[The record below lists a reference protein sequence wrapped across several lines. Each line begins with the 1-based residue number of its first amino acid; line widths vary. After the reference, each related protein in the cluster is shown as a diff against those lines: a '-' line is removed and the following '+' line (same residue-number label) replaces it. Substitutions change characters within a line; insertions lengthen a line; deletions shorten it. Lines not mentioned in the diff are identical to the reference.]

1 MAKLLYG
8 APQRKGVIKQIETRQ
23 NTFGTPDKSA
33 RQLEAIHQS
42 TPWVVMR
49 SSINIL
55 TDEEADSIITKPEN
69 RKSVKGTAKN
79 AENNQLSGGIL
90 RGQNGSA
97 PLGVQAKPTD
107 EFNNPVYRTDKEF
120 GTVPMP
126 GITSVDVKSR
136 GEYGSIKEAEVRLE
150 IHSLRDLEEFERL
163 YFRPGYTVLLE
174 WGHSIYLDNSGNT
187 VYAHRATHTISDDK
201 WFSHMEEP
209 TVLSEIDR
217 LREETNFNY
226 DAIYGI
232 IRNFQWRFNAEGQKY
247 EATVTVIG
255 KGVLYE
261 GIRIGSTLDNI
272 PEDEIKAKDTENSG
286 DQYKTAFHYLIFK
299 LDEGRKKLQ
308 DRYDAYGQASTKEL
322 LQAANAN
329 TYAQNLEDYQFF
341 YMQKPNQEDKLN
353 YMGYI
358 PLKLI
363 FDVAN
368 NFNTIYAGEASK
380 LPLVQFELDGQ
391 TFKTHNN
398 HFSLDP
404 GIAVPPQIA
413 KDGLLRPLSVWFPG
427 HIAANAPY
435 IHEDMETWALNNGG
449 VNLIGNIMVNTS
461 YVIEVFDSILQES
474 QESQKGLI
482 EAIGNLLSGIQEA
495 LGGINNLA
503 MFYNESVNEWICL
516 DTNATKA
523 KGDLLTLEVSGL
535 KSTVNAV
542 NIESSIKPEMS
553 SMISI
558 AAQGSRANTAENLSA
573 LLKWNKGA
581 VDRHLPY
588 RDVAKE
594 DSNTSIK
601 SVRERQGV
609 YAEEIKGE
617 WKKFNATYKDSSKR
631 YDRDD
636 WRTLRIEGLK
646 QLHYAQHLQEIK
658 DGTLPEGVIPVSL
671 SFDMLGIGG
680 FQIATAFKI
689 REGILPSKY
698 NPFGYL
704 VTSENHSISLEGWT
718 TSISA
723 NFFVLEE
730 YSKLSKEDQEL
741 LLSEEETITDEE
753 AARDV
758 VAEDLESPN
767 ADALR
772 NVLAELGYTEKQLV
786 KGFLGLGGRYGE
798 LTSGGGDISYALYF
812 AADNMFRS
820 IKSRFPQYSLRVTA
834 GNDAYHKGL
843 NYQSAH
849 TRGNGLDFVVLIG
862 GRKAVEQIGDF
873 LENYFA
879 TDTSVKFGNE
889 YTGTSSG
896 KKGNHFHIEV

>member
-1 MAKLLYG
+1 
-8 APQRKGVIKQIETRQ
+8 
-23 NTFGTPDKSA
+23 
-33 RQLEAIHQS
+33 
-42 TPWVVMR
+42 
-49 SSINIL
+49 
-55 TDEEADSIITKPEN
+55 
-69 RKSVKGTAKN
+69 
-79 AENNQLSGGIL
+79 
-90 RGQNGSA
+90 
-97 PLGVQAKPTD
+97 
-107 EFNNPVYRTDKEF
+107 
-120 GTVPMP
+120 
-126 GITSVDVKSR
+126 
-136 GEYGSIKEAEVRLE
+136 
-150 IHSLRDLEEFERL
+150 
-163 YFRPGYTVLLE
+163 
-174 WGHSIYLDNSGNT
+174 
-187 VYAHRATHTISDDK
+187 
-201 WFSHMEEP
+201 
-209 TVLSEIDR
+209 
-217 LREETNFNY
+217 
-226 DAIYGI
+226 
-232 IRNFQWRFNAEGQKY
+232 
-247 EATVTVIG
+247 
-255 KGVLYE
+255 
-261 GIRIGSTLDNI
+261 
-272 PEDEIKAKDTENSG
+272 
-286 DQYKTAFHYLIFK
+286 
-299 LDEGRKKLQ
+299 
-308 DRYDAYGQASTKEL
+308 
-322 LQAANAN
+322 
-329 TYAQNLEDYQFF
+329 
-341 YMQKPNQEDKLN
+341 
-353 YMGYI
+353 
-358 PLKLI
+358 
-363 FDVAN
+363 
-368 NFNTIYAGEASK
+368 
-380 LPLVQFELDGQ
+380 
-391 TFKTHNN
+391 
-398 HFSLDP
+398 
-404 GIAVPPQIA
+404 
-413 KDGLLRPLSVWFPG
+413 
-427 HIAANAPY
+427 
-435 IHEDMETWALNNGG
+435 
-449 VNLIGNIMVNTS
+449 
-461 YVIEVFDSILQES
+461 
-474 QESQKGLI
+474 
-482 EAIGNLLSGIQEA
+482 
-495 LGGINNLA
+495 
-503 MFYNESVNEWICL
+503 
-516 DTNATKA
+516 
-523 KGDLLTLEVSGL
+523 
-535 KSTVNAV
+535 
-542 NIESSIKPEMS
+542 MS

-689 REGILPSKY
+689 RQGILPSKY

-798 LTSGGGDISYALYF
+798 LTSGGGDISYTLYLE
-812 AADNMFRS
+812 ADKMLRQIRAKVNEVKRVD
-820 IKSRFPQYSLRVTA
+820 PSLPNVTIRITA
-834 GNDAYHKGL
+834 GNDAYHKEL
-843 NYQSAH
+843 SYNSAH
-849 TRGNGLDFVVLIG
+849 TRGNGLDFIVLEG
-862 GRKAVEQIGDF
+862 GVKGVALLSDF
-873 LENYFA
+873 LPKYFA
-879 TDTSVKFGNE
+879 GIPEVTFKDE